1 LQLLVALVCTHDL
14 GHCYV
19 HVFGAG
25 VSGVGVRLLSAW
37 LWASSRLYIMD
48 PVVFSAELRFAMHG
62 PPRRLAHS
70 VRPSAA
76 HKQPSTQSARL
87 TSRVSE
93 FLARTSLLTSG
104 RRSTAPWRSQMTELS
119 VALAEEQ
126 SAASLAAERLET
138 EASERARLQHE
149 LQNAQ
154 VSSPRIFLTGSCESL
169 A

>member
-1 LQLLVALVCTHDL
+1 MPDL
-14 GHCYV
+14 GHCACT
-19 HVFGAG
+19 FLERERARRGRGCLAEG
-25 VSGVGVRLLSAW
+25 QPAAER
-37 LWASSRLYIMD
+37 IMD

-93 FLARTSLLTSG
+93 FLARTSLLTGG
-104 RRSTAPWRSQMTELS
+104 RRPAAPCRAQMNELS
-119 VALAEEQ
+119 AALAEEQ
-126 SAASLAAERLET
+126 SAASLAAERLDA
-138 EASERARLQHE
+138 EAAERARLQHE

-154 VSSPRIFLTGSCESL
+154 VSFRNSVFFWCGRRLEAVSH
-169 A
+169 